1 MIKRKPSFFERLTG
15 SVALDESDVWQSE
28 RPTGVES
35 ENAREIKPRK
45 EWGSLPDDLESEE
58 EDAELAV
65 DVYQTPNEVILKT
78 MVAGVRPE
86 DVTIQISR
94 DSVTI
99 KGRREEERNIANDDY
114 FYQELYWGG
123 FERTIALPHEVDPD
137 EAEAVDRHGLLT
149 IRLPKIDKGRIQKV
163 KVKSIS

>member
-1 MIKRKPSFFERLTG
+1 MS
-15 SVALDESDVWQSE
+15 LDEGDVWE
-28 RPTGVES
+28 GTKAPVLEEEET
-35 ENAREIKPRK
+35 REIKPRK
-45 EWGSLPDDLESEE
+45 EWSALPRDFEE
-58 EDAELAV
+58 EEEDDDAELAV

-99 KGRREEERNIANDDY
+99 KGRREEERNIADGDY

-123 FERTIALPHEVDPD
+123 FTRTITLPHEVDPD

-149 IRLPKIDKGRIQKV
+149 IRLPKIDKTRVQKV
-163 KVKSIS
+163 KIKSVS

>member
-15 SVALDESDVWQSE
+15 SVALDESDVWETSKPLE
-28 RPTGVES
+28 DEET
-35 ENAREIKPRK
+35 REIKPRK
-45 EWGSLPDDLESEE
+45 EWGSMPKNFEE
-58 EDAELAV
+58 DEEDDAELAV

-86 DVTIQISR
+86 DITIQISR

>member
-15 SVALDESDVWQSE
+15 SVALDESDVWEAS
-28 RPTGVES
+28 RPLEEEET
-35 ENAREIKPRK
+35 REIKPRK
-45 EWGSLPDDLESEE
+45 EWGSSPQDLEEDD
-58 EDAELAV
+58 DAELAV

-99 KGRREEERNIANDDY
+99 KGRREEERNIADGDY
-114 FYQELYWGG
+114 FYQELYWGS
-123 FERTIALPHEVDPD
+123 FIRTIALPHEVDPD

-149 IRLPKIDKGRIQKV
+149 IRLPKIDKSRVQKV
-163 KVKSIS
+163 KIKSVS

>member
-15 SVALDESDVWQSE
+15 SVALDEGDVWEKSHPQE
-28 RPTGVES
+28 DEET
-35 ENAREIKPRK
+35 REIRPRK
-45 EWGSLPDDLESEE
+45 EWGNTPQTFEEE
-58 EDAELAV
+58 EDEAELAV

-99 KGRREEERNIANDDY
+99 KGRREEERNIADGDY
-114 FYQELYWGG
+114 FYQELYWGS
-123 FERTIALPHEVDPD
+123 FIRTIALPHEVDPD

-149 IRLPKIDKGRIQKV
+149 IRLPKIDKGRVQKV
-163 KVKSIS
+163 KIKSVS

>member
-15 SVALDESDVWQSE
+15 SVALDESDVWEAS
-28 RPTGVES
+28 RPLE
-35 ENAREIKPRK
+35 EEAREIRPRK
-45 EWGSLPDDLESEE
+45 EWGSTPRDFEE
-58 EDAELAV
+58 EEEDDAELAV

-99 KGRREEERNIANDDY
+99 KGRREEERNIADGDY
-114 FYQELYWGG
+114 FYQELYWGS
-123 FERTIALPHEVDPD
+123 FIRTIALPHEVDPD

-149 IRLPKIDKGRIQKV
+149 IRLPKIDKTRVQKV
-163 KVKSIS
+163 KIKSVS